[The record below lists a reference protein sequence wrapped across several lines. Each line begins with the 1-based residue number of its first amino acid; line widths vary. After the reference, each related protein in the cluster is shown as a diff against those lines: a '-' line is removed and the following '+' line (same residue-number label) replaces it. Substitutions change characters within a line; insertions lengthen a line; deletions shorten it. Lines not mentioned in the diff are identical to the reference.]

1 MDDYCA
7 VHDIECA
14 KIKDLEIEMK
24 KMVTLKLL
32 VILISLFSIVIG
44 GIFGVLS
51 TQINVSNDSLHQI
64 SERQHVFNTRQSLI
78 MYKLDIKDK
87 D

>member
-7 VHDIECA
+7 VHDIQCD
-14 KIKDLEIEMK
+14 KIKELEIEMK

-51 TQINVSNDSLHQI
+51 TQINISNKSLHEI
-64 SERQHVFNTRQSLI
+64 SDKQHVFNTRQRLI
-78 MYKLDIKDK
+78 MYKLDIKDS